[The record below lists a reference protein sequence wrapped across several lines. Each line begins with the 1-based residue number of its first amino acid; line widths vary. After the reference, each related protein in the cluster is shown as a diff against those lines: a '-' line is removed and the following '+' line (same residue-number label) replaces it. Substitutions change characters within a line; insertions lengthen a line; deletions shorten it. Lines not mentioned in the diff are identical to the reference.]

1 MPSLLLSLKLEIET
15 YMELER
21 KVQSKSACKDFVR
34 PIFALLLDFILKQI
48 LFISIVKNMQHYA
61 KYSTKN
67 NFTIDM
73 YEKILLI
80 FCSSML

>member
-1 MPSLLLSLKLEIET
+1 M
-15 YMELER
+15 
-21 KVQSKSACKDFVR
+21 
-34 PIFALLLDFILKQI
+34 
-48 LFISIVKNMQHYA
+48 VKNMQHYA
-61 KYSTKN
+61 KYSTEN